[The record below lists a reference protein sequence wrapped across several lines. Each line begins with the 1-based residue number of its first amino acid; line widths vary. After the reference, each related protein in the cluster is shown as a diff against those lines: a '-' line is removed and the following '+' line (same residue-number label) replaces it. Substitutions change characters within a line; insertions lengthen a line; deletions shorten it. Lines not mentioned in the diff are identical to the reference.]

1 MNIVQPEP
9 IDTEIVR
16 DIAAD
21 MRGEL
26 DRVQE
31 QMAELTR
38 EHRRAQT
45 LNRIFVV
52 DPLTRDRFNP
62 LHANIDQFAGK
73 LAELQ
78 EEERLLTRWL
88 DRCRDLL
95 ERKAAWAPP
104 ALPGARRGEKRWR
117 REGRF
122 RSRAI
127 LSRGRGA
134 VGGKRAGSRYL
145 RLRRRHAAPA
155 CCRSNVGRSV
165 QARRPAR
172 FERRVHHS
180 GSRCAWLAFDA
191 GAFPCRGADAGP

>member
-38 EHRRAQT
+38 ENQRAQT
-45 LNRIFVV
+45 LKKIFGL
-52 DPLTRDRFNP
+52 DPLTRDRFNH
-62 LHANIDQFAGK
+62 LHANIDQYPGK
-73 LAELQ
+73 MAELQ

-95 ERKAAWAPP
+95 ERKAA
-104 ALPGARRGEKRWR
+104 
-117 REGRF
+117 
-122 RSRAI
+122 
-127 LSRGRGA
+127 
-134 VGGKRAGSRYL
+134 
-145 RLRRRHAAPA
+145 
-155 CCRSNVGRSV
+155 
-165 QARRPAR
+165 
-172 FERRVHHS
+172 
-180 GSRCAWLAFDA
+180 
-191 GAFPCRGADAGP
+191 